1 MSNRFESTTQWM
13 AAMARA
19 GARDITFKLEVP
31 PVEWVEWVRDY
42 AVMIRYTVE
51 PIGPGGIQFYGPS
64 GLIMQVRVGAPR

>member
-1 MSNRFESTTQWM
+1 MSNRFVATMNWM
-13 AAMARA
+13 AELARN

-31 PVEWVEWVRDY
+31 PVEWAQWVHDY
-42 AVMIRYTVE
+42 AVMSRYSVE